1 MKLKKL
7 TLVPATVAFI
17 AAFSAPAIAAKT
29 CKVTSVEGWGI
40 TEELAKS
47 QAHSLLLLSTGNIPV
62 QNDKISKPKDDCK
75 LTLLGWSCKTTAK
88 VCRK

>member
-7 TLVPATVAFI
+7 TLVPATIALI
-17 AAFSAPAIAAKT
+17 AAFSSSALAAKN
-29 CKVTSVEGWGI
+29 CKVTTVEGWGI

-88 VCRK
+88 VCKE